1 MMQPMPFLWKF
12 LRLVAGAGWGTIGCL
27 IVATIVATQTS
38 TAQTTDPSSRR
49 SVPQWIWGSNLRE
62 PAGSAILRKSF
73 DVNEEIENAHLEVVT
88 DFCRATVFVNGQKL
102 ATSENFG
109 PVVRVDIPRHIQTG
123 NNFMVIHAEAGD
135 GPAAVGLRLELTL
148 AGGIRRAIV
157 SDSTWLVT
165 TKTKTELQ
173 KNTAKHA
180 TGTKAVSF
188 GAITD
193 QIWNT
198 SQPGE
203 VSPLAEY
210 NQWKEARGNNSS
222 PHFQLAPGF
231 EIELIRRANPDES
244 SWVSFACDPQGRWV
258 IAKESKGLLRM
269 TLDRN
274 GHPTDVETINDT
286 LEECR
291 GLLFAFDGLYA
302 HANKS
307 KGLYRLRDTNG
318 DDRYNEVTLLKA
330 TEGSGDHGRNDLVL
344 GPDDNLYLIQGDS
357 ISVPPGSQTTLPPVQ
372 YRKPEDT
379 LNTGYV
385 ARTDRT
391 GTTWTVV
398 AKGLRNPFGIA
409 FNPDGELFTYDADA
423 EAEIGLPWYRPTGI
437 YHLLAG
443 TDYGWRPGGVKWP
456 LYSPESLPP
465 NLKVGRGSPTAV
477 TFGTN
482 SRFPSKYQ
490 RVLFALDWS
499 YGRIFAVHL
508 LPQGSGYRCYAE
520 VFLLGRPL
528 NVTDIE
534 FGPDGNMYLITGGRG
549 TQSALYR
556 IRFVGSDGE
565 TAPDEITD
573 QQTAR
578 LQHAKRA
585 RSVRRKLES
594 FFGKHQ
600 PLAID
605 LAWRY
610 LGHADPWLRNA
621 ARIALE
627 HQPTASWAERALG
640 ESRAVIALPA
650 LMALARVGPDSFLDP
665 IFDRLITIPL
675 HDLATRDKLTALR
688 IADIYTFRA
697 GMETGPQ
704 AAKLV
709 KYFDKL
715 YPDRSTSVNLELCE
729 LLAAFQMPAVAPRT
743 LQLLDQTVSDQTK
756 LHYLFSLGQLKTG
769 WKKQDHKSYLRS
781 IEAARHFQGDAGL
794 PRFIQQLR
802 EAALAT
808 LDETERSA
816 MTKWLESLRDNSKQP
831 LAKVST
837 RPFVKEWSL
846 DDFRDLAE
854 DTNPEFDFQRGARL
868 YTEALCSRCHRL
880 GNLGI
885 SFGPDLTMAASRFSR
900 KDLLKSILQPS
911 DSIAG
916 QYHNVIISTTDGLT
930 LVGRVMQNEF
940 RNSIL
945 QMATNPFDLDKIV
958 KVAKQDIESY
968 EVSPISPMPKGL
980 LNTLS
985 AQEIRDLTKYIESG
999 GRGPP
1004 ANSGPE

>member
-1 MMQPMPFLWKF
+1 MTQPMILILKF
-12 LRLVAGAGWGTIGCL
+12 LRLAAGADWVAIGFL
-27 IVATIVATQTS
+27 IVATIVTTQTS
-38 TAQTTDPSSRR
+38 KAQTTDQSTSR
-49 SVPQWIWGSNLRE
+49 SVPQWIWESDLRE
-62 PAGSAILRKSF
+62 PTQSAILRKQF
-73 DVNEEIENAHLEVVT
+73 HVDEEIEKSRLEVVT

-102 ATSENFG
+102 VTSEDFG
-109 PVVRVDIPRHIQTG
+109 PVVHVDIPRHIQTG
-123 NNFMVIHAEAGD
+123 NNFVVIHAEAGD

-148 AGGIRRAIV
+148 AEGIRRAIV

-165 TKTKTELQ
+165 TKTKTELH
-173 KNTAKHA
+173 KNTAKHP

-210 NQWKEARGNNSS
+210 NQWEEARGNN
-222 PHFQLAPGF
+222 PYPNFQLAPGF

-244 SWVSFACDPQGRWV
+244 SWVSFACDRQGRWV
-258 IAKESKGLLRM
+258 IAKESKGLLRI

-274 GHPTDVETINDT
+274 GHPTDVETINDS

-318 DDRYNEVTLLKA
+318 DDRYNEVTMLKA
-330 TEGSGDHGRNDLVL
+330 TEGGGDHGRNDLVL
-344 GPDDNLYLIQGDS
+344 GPDDNIYLIQGDS
-357 ISVPPGSQTTLPPVQ
+357 ITVPPGSETTLPPVQ
-372 YRKPEDT
+372 YRNPEDT
-379 LNTGYV
+379 RKTGYV

-398 AKGLRNPFGIA
+398 AKGLRNPYGID
-409 FNPDGELFTYDADA
+409 FNADGELFTYDADA
-423 EAEIGLPWYRPTGI
+423 EAEIGLPWYRPTRI
-437 YHLLAG
+437 YHLLSG
-443 TDYGWRPGGVKWP
+443 TDYGWRPGDVKWP

-465 NLKVGRGSPTAV
+465 NLKIGRGSPTAV
-477 TFGTN
+477 KFGTN
-482 SRFPSKYQ
+482 SRFPTKYQ
-490 RVLFALDWS
+490 RALFALDWS

-520 VFLLGRPL
+520 VFLRGRPL

-549 TQSALYR
+549 TQSAFYR
-556 IRFVGSDGE
+556 IRFVGSE
-565 TAPDEITD
+565 VEAAPVEITD

-578 LQHAKRA
+578 IQHAERA

-594 FFGKHQ
+594 FLGKHQ
-600 PLAID
+600 PQAID

-610 LGHADPWLRNA
+610 LGHADPWLRSA

-627 HQPTASWAERALG
+627 HQPIDLWAERALG

-650 LMALARVGPDSFLDP
+650 LMALARVGPDSFLGP
-665 IFDRLITIPL
+665 IFDRLIKFPL
-675 HDLATRDKLTALR
+675 HGLATRDKLTALR
-688 IADIYTFRA
+688 IADIYSFRA
-697 GMETGPQ
+697 GTVTGRK

-729 LLAAFQMPAVAPRT
+729 LLVTFQTPDVAPRT
-743 LQLLDQTVSDQTK
+743 LQLLDQTVSDQVK
-756 LHYLFSLGQLKTG
+756 LHYLFSLRQLKTG

-781 IEAARHFQGDAGL
+781 IEEARHFQGDAGL
-794 PRFIQQLR
+794 PRFIKQLR

-808 LDETERSA
+808 LDETERSSMA
-816 MTKWLESLRDNSKQP
+816 KWLKSLRDNSKQP
-831 LAKVST
+831 LSKVSS

-846 DDFRDLAE
+846 DDLKDLVKDA
-854 DTNPEFDFQRGARL
+854 DPEFDFQRGERL
-868 YTEALCSRCHRL
+868 YTEALCIRCHRL
-880 GNLGI
+880 GNLGT

-900 KDLLKSILQPS
+900 KDLLKSILKPS
-911 DSIAG
+911 EAIAG
-916 QYHNVIISTTDGLT
+916 QYHHVIISTTDGLT

-945 QMATNPFDLDKIV
+945 QIATNPFDLDEIV
-958 KVAKQDIESY
+958 KVAKQGIESY

-985 AQEIRDLTKYIESG
+985 TQEIRDLTKYIESG

-1004 ANSGPE
+1004 PNSGPE